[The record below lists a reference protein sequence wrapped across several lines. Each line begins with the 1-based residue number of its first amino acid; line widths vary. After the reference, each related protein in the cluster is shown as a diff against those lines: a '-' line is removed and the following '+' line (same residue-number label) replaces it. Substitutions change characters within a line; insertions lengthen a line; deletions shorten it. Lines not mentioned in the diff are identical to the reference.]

1 MHAEADDQA
10 ARSLRPQHAGGGS
23 LHDARGC
30 CVRRLMCE
38 YCGCQQIA
46 TIAELTREHDAV
58 VALVGQI
65 KAALPDRRRDDVVES
80 CQQILAILAPH
91 TVVEEDGLFPEMTAE
106 FPDHISVLRAEH
118 REIEK
123 VLGEAADGFPDDPT
137 WPDRLVAVLHLL
149 REHILKEQDG
159 VFPAAL
165 VALDA
170 GQWERIEAVRAQI
183 ATAATTSA
191 ANERDHA

>member
-1 MHAEADDQA
+1 
-10 ARSLRPQHAGGGS
+10 L
-23 LHDARGC
+23 
-30 CVRRLMCE
+30 CE

-58 VALVGQI
+58 VTLVGQI
-65 KAALPDRRRDDVVES
+65 RIAMPGQRRGDVVTS

-91 TVVEEDGLFPEMTAE
+91 TVVEEEGLFPEMAEE
-106 FPDHISVLRAEH
+106 FPDHIRVLRSEH

-137 WPDRLVAVLHLL
+137 WPGRLEGALFLL
-149 REHILKEQDG
+149 REHILREQDG

-165 VALDA
+165 IALDPD
-170 GQWERIEAVRAQI
+170 QWERIEAVRSQLV
-183 ATAATTSA
+183 AASAGTTTI
-191 ANERDHA
+191 ERDPGEH

>member
-1 MHAEADDQA
+1 
-10 ARSLRPQHAGGGS
+10 
-23 LHDARGC
+23 
-30 CVRRLMCE
+30 MCE

-46 TIAELTREHDAV
+46 TIAELTREHDEV

-65 KAALPDRRRDDVVES
+65 QSALPGQHREDVAKS
-80 CQQILAILAPH
+80 CQQILDILAPH
-91 TVVEEDGLFPEMTAE
+91 TVVEEEGLFPEMTAE
-106 FPDHISVLRAEH
+106 FPDHIEVLRSEH

-123 VLGEAADGFPDDPT
+123 VLGEASDGFPDDPT

-165 VALDA
+165 AALDA
-170 GQWERIEAVRAQI
+170 DQWERIEAARAQI
-183 ATAATTSA
+183 SLTSTIVTSS
-191 ANERDHA
+191 EEDCV

>member
-1 MHAEADDQA
+1 
-10 ARSLRPQHAGGGS
+10 
-23 LHDARGC
+23 
-30 CVRRLMCE
+30 MCE

-65 KAALPDRRRDDVVES
+65 QSSLPGQRLEDVAK
-80 CQQILAILAPH
+80 CCRQILAILAPH
-91 TVVEEDGLFPEMTAE
+91 TVVEEEGLFPEMADE
-106 FPDHISVLRAEH
+106 FPDHIKVLRSEH

-123 VLGEAADGFPDDPT
+123 VLGEAAGGFPDDPT
-137 WPDRLVAVLHLL
+137 WPDRLLDVLHLL

-165 VALDA
+165 VALDTD
-170 GQWERIEAVRAQI
+170 QWERIEAVRAQVV
-183 ATAATTSA
+183 AASTPLTPI
-191 ANERDHA
+191 ERDLG